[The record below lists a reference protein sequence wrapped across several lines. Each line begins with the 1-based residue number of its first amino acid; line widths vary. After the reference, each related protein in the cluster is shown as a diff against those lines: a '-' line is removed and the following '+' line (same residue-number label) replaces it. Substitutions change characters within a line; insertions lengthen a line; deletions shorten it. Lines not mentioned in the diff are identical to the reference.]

1 MTSTQWFQ
9 LAIVILPIILPPL
22 ISLSAVLYQRLLQ
35 HLPQQKRAL
44 IEQVVRTAVPAVE
57 QTADSFVSSKAKKQ
71 AAIDMATNMLNNLH
85 IQVSE
90 DTLSTLIEAT
100 VYAMNQ
106 TKSAP
111 AIISQPSPLAST
123 KTS

>member
-9 LAIVILPIILPPL
+9 LSIVILPIILPPL

-35 HLPQQKRAL
+35 HLPQQKRDL

-57 QTADSFVSSKAKKQ
+57 QIANDVMSSQEKKQ
-71 AAIDMATNMLNNLH
+71 TAIDMATRMLNNLH

-106 TKSAP
+106 TKSAS
-111 AIISQPSPLAST
+111 AIITQPSPLADAKS
-123 KTS
+123 S